1 MNTLATVQVSTETLL
16 WRIDA
21 IMRELQE
28 LRELVVTQPQ
38 FQPRSQS
45 QPQPQAPVSD
55 LVAQLAGALAPA
67 SRSDHLSVYEEYEL
81 ISDWE
86 RCAGIRCESR
96 QLHRTPGSIL
106 PQASRCK
113 RAVCRVTD
121 GPQPPRHFW
130 MVRTCIHSCW
140 DKPSRISDTGP
151 APPHGQGTLC
161 SHCVADSRLAV
172 ATNS

>member
-45 QPQPQAPVSD
+45 QPQPQAPESD
-55 LVAQLAGALAPA
+55 VVAQLAGALAPA
-67 SRSDHLSVYEEYEL
+67 PRSDRLSVYEEYEL

-86 RCAGIRCESR
+86 R
-96 QLHRTPGSIL
+96 
-106 PQASRCK
+106 
-113 RAVCRVTD
+113 
-121 GPQPPRHFW
+121 F
-130 MVRTCIHSCW
+130 
-140 DKPSRISDTGP
+140 
-151 APPHGQGTLC
+151 
-161 SHCVADSRLAV
+161 ADE
-172 ATNS
+172 